1 MPTAGQCCKQII
13 ARFEMW
19 GWKSAE
25 TIGVDRVGGKNI
37 KPDVQRGKKRATASK
52 TKENGESNPITG
64 LDKP

>member
-1 MPTAGQCCKQII
+1 
-13 ARFEMW
+13 MW